1 MLASPMTHFAKA
13 FHKRCV
19 ERRTI
24 NLFLEVNDQPAG
36 VASCYIGGPGGGA
49 LLLERLN
56 ELPGQRLP

>member
-1 MLASPMTHFAKA
+1 MTHFAKA

-36 VASCYIGGPGGGA
+36 VASLVTLAAPAAARCSWNG
-49 LLLERLN
+49 
-56 ELPGQRLP
+56 